1 MSVVVT
7 VEVIV
12 TDGISSFVKIEN
24 WVNVVVNV
32 ASVVAT
38 IRDDVTINIELVL
51 TVVVSVTDA

>member
-1 MSVVVT
+1 VSVVVT